1 MNLTIYYIH
10 ATIAREFSTPTFPN
24 PPDRPRLLFLRFL
37 NFHLPPL
44 WAFKKNQVPY
54 LQSLAASFSKTW
66 GVGAYAKSSLCNQQL
81 PDSFF
86 SASRIFPEFLLFWG
100 PPGNGPHRVRSP
112 QKECEEAQREHRV
125 AQAGAEVLPKSRVGP
140 RVIRREEQRYHED
153 QSAEASWPHQH
164 SQDQRNPNRQLA
176 VRHQERDRRRMHQ
189 HKMPQHRF
197 HEGICPS
204 LEEFVDPVLE
214 SAAQREF
221 RPENLVLAENEE
233 KDSDADAN
241 QSQRLRISVRRRRA
255 LRHETSSF
263 EPRDSMAN
271 CPGQGAKKNSAV
283 EGVRWLV

>member
-1 MNLTIYYIH
+1 ISMLPLLVNSRLQPSQTRRTALGFFSFASLTFICRLFGPSKKIKHRIY
-10 ATIAREFSTPTFPN
+10 N
-24 PPDRPRLLFLRFL
+24 
-37 NFHLPPL
+37 HLPPL
-44 WAFKKNQVPY
+44 WFFIKTQVPY

-204 LEEFVDPVLE
+204 
-214 SAAQREF
+214 
-221 RPENLVLAENEE
+221 
-233 KDSDADAN
+233 
-241 QSQRLRISVRRRRA
+241 
-255 LRHETSSF
+255 
-263 EPRDSMAN
+263 
-271 CPGQGAKKNSAV
+271 
-283 EGVRWLV
+283 